1 MLRQLACV
9 TVLSTAFSLSA
20 QAAVMGNNASVQ
32 LLYQGQLLAQDG
44 KHEAAAMKFMQAAQ
58 ADPAASSA
66 FAAMAVM
73 NYRLSGDTERVEAAR
88 LKLRSMAETAA
99 RQALKVDAND
109 PVAEELLRTMSTDQ
123 ALRPHAPLPAAAAFM
138 AQGEQLFQAQQYGAA
153 LEQYEKAQLADP
165 QYASAWVY
173 AGDCFVAQQQWPQ
186 AEERFRKALQI
197 DPMHAQAWRF
207 LSDTLL
213 QQKKTDEAI
222 AALASSIGARPDQPL
237 AWQKLSVL
245 QDATAGQ
252 PLTALKLRRGAE
264 GSVDRPD
271 GKPRIQ
277 VFAEAPAPGA
287 NMSADT
293 AMWQLLAMGQAS
305 LKTAAFKKEN
315 KLSPFQIELTAWQQ
329 AMRAFDDLATRR
341 GVALADPALLRMQK
355 LYAAGQLEPALLLL
369 QFREAYRPELEAW
382 KTAHPN
388 GVRQFIDTQRLMP

>member
-1 MLRQLACV
+1 
-9 TVLSTAFSLSA
+9 
-20 QAAVMGNNASVQ
+20 
-32 LLYQGQLLAQDG
+32 
-44 KHEAAAMKFMQAAQ
+44 
-58 ADPAASSA
+58 
-66 FAAMAVM
+66 
-73 NYRLSGDTERVEAAR
+73 
-88 LKLRSMAETAA
+88 
-99 RQALKVDAND
+99 
-109 PVAEELLRTMSTDQ
+109 
-123 ALRPHAPLPAAAAFM
+123 
-138 AQGEQLFQAQQYGAA
+138 
-153 LEQYEKAQLADP
+153 
-165 QYASAWVY
+165 
-173 AGDCFVAQQQWPQ
+173 
-186 AEERFRKALQI
+186 
-197 DPMHAQAWRF
+197 
-207 LSDTLL
+207 LL

-237 AWQKLSVL
+237 AWKKLSVL

-329 AMRAFDDLATRR
+329 AMRAFDDLAARR

-355 LYAAGQLEPALLLL
+355 LYAAGQLEPALLL

-388 GVRQFIDTQRLMP
+388 GVRQFSDTQRLMP